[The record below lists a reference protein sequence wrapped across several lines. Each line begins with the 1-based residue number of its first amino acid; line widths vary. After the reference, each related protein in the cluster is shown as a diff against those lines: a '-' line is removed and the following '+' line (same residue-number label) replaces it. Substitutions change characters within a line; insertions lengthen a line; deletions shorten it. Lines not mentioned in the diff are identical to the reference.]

1 MYKMEK
7 FNLEEY
13 TNVPEFIIFVALL
26 LSSLN
31 VLPIWFTFYK
41 IYFIATIILQIIV
54 DILAIIGFAF
64 LRSPDDIKP
73 GKKVKRVTRFYFSG
87 VYVSSMLV
95 AIIMKHPVWILF
107 VTSFLIRIVGELICL
122 IILEVRGLPMYDIYI
137 QRLRSYDNDK
147 IIREYSDMKDMICL
161 NSSGKEQKRLLRDVG
176 KYYYKMLSQ

>member
-1 MYKMEK
+1 M
-7 FNLEEY
+7 
-13 TNVPEFIIFVALL
+13 
-26 LSSLN
+26 N

-107 VTSFLIRIVGELICL
+107 VTSFLLRIV
-122 IILEVRGLPMYDIYI
+122 
-137 QRLRSYDNDK
+137 
-147 IIREYSDMKDMICL
+147 
-161 NSSGKEQKRLLRDVG
+161 
-176 KYYYKMLSQ
+176 